1 LKDCLDRVL
10 PYWYDQI
17 CPALYSGR
25 KVIVVAH
32 GNSIRALVK
41 HIEGISN
48 DEIMGV
54 NIPNGTPLVYELD
67 SNMNMLDKFYL
78 GTFFCYK
85 YQRILRC

>member
-1 LKDCLDRVL
+1 M
-10 PYWYDQI
+10 
-17 CPALYSGR
+17 YSGR

-41 HIEGISN
+41 HIEGISS
-48 DEIMGV
+48 DDIMGV

-78 GTFFCYK
+78 GTFFG
-85 YQRILRC
+85 